1 MDLGN
6 LINKIT
12 FTKKIEGILKIS
24 YAKMSIDNLKSLL
37 IDTEMLLTEALEFHK
52 LENAE
57 YESNY
62 ESNIRNKSRY
72 DKLIEEKN
80 RIIENSYNELS
91 PIRKIFTISPKSRK
105 LSIYPHLNNT
115 IMPLALKM

>member
-52 LENAE
+52 WENAE

-91 PIRKIFTISPKSRK
+91 PIRKIFTISPKS
-105 LSIYPHLNNT
+105 
-115 IMPLALKM
+115 

>member
-52 LENAE
+52 WENAE